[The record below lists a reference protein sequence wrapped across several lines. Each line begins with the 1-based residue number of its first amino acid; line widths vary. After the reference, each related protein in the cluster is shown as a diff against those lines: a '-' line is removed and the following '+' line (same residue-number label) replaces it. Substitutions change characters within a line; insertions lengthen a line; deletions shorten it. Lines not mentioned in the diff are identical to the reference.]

1 MILGEPFG
9 TQTSPILSMN
19 SGSQN
24 SPKSEMEI
32 SQKIKLKKQAK
43 IIQNGLGFELGGT
56 TIVKAMLPKL
66 DEHWCQDKNTNGSS
80 NTWKLVF
87 KNIKIIS

>member
-1 MILGEPFG
+1 
-9 TQTSPILSMN
+9 MN

-66 DEHWCQDKNTNGSS
+66 DEH
-80 NTWKLVF
+80 
-87 KNIKIIS
+87 